1 MVLFTLFTSK
11 WSWDQGKVF
20 FKNSGSSKKQRKK
33 MLPER
38 LWILKMKIFNAILVL
53 VRQSLK
59 EKIKNGLNS
68 NEKTDIKLFNHKQFL
83 EGK

>member
-1 MVLFTLFTSK
+1 
-11 WSWDQGKVF
+11 
-20 FKNSGSSKKQRKK
+20 
-33 MLPER
+33 
-38 LWILKMKIFNAILVL
+38 MKIFNAILVL